1 MRFPLCVVVLWEPSD
16 PTYPS
21 LSVSGTLS
29 VTASLLALLTTVAEV
44 NTDSEGLS
52 AEHLAHVLDNWETE
66 KPGVRRPKLL
76 YTIPMGSNPTG
87 YSIPEYR
94 KKEM

>member
-1 MRFPLCVVVLWEPSD
+1 MLVGKLLLPVISSHFSW
-16 PTYPS
+16 T
-21 LSVSGTLS
+21 TLQ
-29 VTASLLALLTTVAEV
+29 TEI

-52 AEHLAHVLDNWETE
+52 ADHLRQVLDNWETE
-66 KPGVRRPKLL
+66 KPGVRRPKVL

-87 YSIPEYR
+87 YSIPEHR